1 MKWRKWNIIIHR
13 DLGYLCFGLTILY
26 VISGVAVNHIHDWNP
41 TYKLEKST
49 VKVDLSAVDTG
60 DDRALTESIL
70 GQLDEQGEL
79 KNIYRQDAQ
88 TLKIFVVNNNIT
100 VDIGTSSVFQEK
112 SNKRP
117 LLYQAN
123 FLHLNH
129 AKKLWTWF
137 ADIYA
142 VCLGLLALS
151 GILILKGKK
160 GFSGR
165 GKWLVGI
172 GFVVPIFF
180 LWLYA

>member
-26 VISGVAVNHIHDWNP
+26 VISGIAVNHIHDWNP
-41 TYKLEKST
+41 TYKIEKSR
-49 VKVDLSAVDTG
+49 VEVDLSTVDRT
-60 DDRALTESIL
+60 DDRALTSAVLERL
-70 GQLDEQGEL
+70 GETGDL
-79 KNIYRQDAQ
+79 KNIYRQDGR

-100 VDIGTSSVFQEK
+100 VDLADGTVFQEK

-137 ADIYA
+137 ADLYA
-142 VCLGLLALS
+142 VCLGILAIS
-151 GILILKGKK
+151 GILILKGRK
-160 GFSGR
+160 GLSGR

-172 GFVVPIFF
+172 GFFIPVLF
-180 LWLYA
+180 LWLYS